1 MKKENKI
8 NKIIILGIIVLII
21 TISIV
26 IFILNYTKD
35 DSSFSLIEKN
45 WINNNSNKMIDVSIY
60 NDIPIYG
67 ESGEGI
73 SFSLLEEFT
82 NTYGIEFNKISYLN
96 NTTSNDLDFSFKIID
111 YDTNL
116 TSKDILMYEDYYVIL
131 SKEKGKIDRIENIEE
146 SSLGVFTKDL
156 EKIKYFLNDNEKIT
170 YTAYDN
176 IEDLLKNLESDKVD
190 YIAIPKTEYLSEIL
204 EHDLE
209 IVYHISEYYNKYII
223 NIKDNTLRSIIK
235 KYYSIYEKTLKD
247 EKYKSYFLTTFFKYK
262 KISEAEQM
270 SYNSST
276 YTYGYVPNMPYE
288 NTVNKEFVG
297 IISNYLSGF
306 EETAKVEFKIV
317 EYNSIKELKEALS
330 HGEVDATFNTF
341 NLEGLNVDLLKT
353 TSPSEEKYVIIS
365 KDKLVINSLRSLKG
379 KEVYTISNS
388 YLYDYLKQNEIKL
401 KGFNNSDELLRNIKS
416 NSIVL
421 IDSET
426 YDYYKNT
433 KFKDY
438 IVNYEDNLKDE
449 YQFVVRDVNKNQ
461 TFYELFNYYISD
473 INYKTI
479 MHDYHTDYIINSN
492 NELNTAIKYI
502 IISLASILL
511 FAFLVLFINKKKNHQ
526 VKLNKEDKLKFIDS
540 MTSLKNRNYLNYNIS
555 KWDEN
560 VIYPQAIVIIDLN
573 NIKYINDNYGH
584 EEGDEVIKS
593 AASILLNSQLEN
605 TDIVRTDGN
614 EFLVY
619 MVGYDEKGVQDYT
632 RNVNKELKEL
642 KHNFGATLGYS
653 MITDNIKTIDD
664 AINEAT
670 LSMRQAKERL

>member
-288 NTVNKEFVG
+288 NMVNKEFVG

-619 MVGYDEKGVQDYT
+619 MVGYDEKGVQYYT

>member
-1 MKKENKI
+1 
-8 NKIIILGIIVLII
+8 
-21 TISIV
+21 
-26 IFILNYTKD
+26 
-35 DSSFSLIEKN
+35 
-45 WINNNSNKMIDVSIY
+45 
-60 NDIPIYG
+60 
-67 ESGEGI
+67 
-73 SFSLLEEFT
+73 
-82 NTYGIEFNKISYLN
+82 
-96 NTTSNDLDFSFKIID
+96 
-111 YDTNL
+111 
-116 TSKDILMYEDYYVIL
+116 
-131 SKEKGKIDRIENIEE
+131 
-146 SSLGVFTKDL
+146 
-156 EKIKYFLNDNEKIT
+156 
-170 YTAYDN
+170 
-176 IEDLLKNLESDKVD
+176 
-190 YIAIPKTEYLSEIL
+190 
-204 EHDLE
+204 
-209 IVYHISEYYNKYII
+209 
-223 NIKDNTLRSIIK
+223 
-235 KYYSIYEKTLKD
+235 
-247 EKYKSYFLTTFFKYK
+247 
-262 KISEAEQM
+262 M

-288 NTVNKEFVG
+288 NTINKEFVG

-306 EETAKVEFKIV
+306 GETAKVEFKIV